1 MTQSDFCFLVGHYM
15 YTKASNVGLKAILR
29 SPEVSLTKPGCLR
42 FYYMAYGISEGRLD
56 VARIFSPY
64 QTRHLFTATT
74 TKNRKWMQVMLDI
87 PAGKYHI
94 HFQTTRTEKHKLGD
108 FAVDDIHLYTQSC
121 RESGE
126 YLMYHV
132 ML

>member
-1 MTQSDFCFLVGHYM
+1 M
-15 YTKASNVGLKAILR
+15 YTEASNVGLKAILR

-56 VARIFSPY
+56 VTRIFPPY

-74 TKNRKWMQVMLDI
+74 TAYRKWMQVMLDI
-87 PAGKYHI
+87 PAGKYQI
-94 HFQTTRTEKHKLGD
+94 DFQATRIQRNYLGD
-108 FAVDDIHLYTQSC
+108 YAVDDIHLYTESC
-121 RESGE
+121 QESGE